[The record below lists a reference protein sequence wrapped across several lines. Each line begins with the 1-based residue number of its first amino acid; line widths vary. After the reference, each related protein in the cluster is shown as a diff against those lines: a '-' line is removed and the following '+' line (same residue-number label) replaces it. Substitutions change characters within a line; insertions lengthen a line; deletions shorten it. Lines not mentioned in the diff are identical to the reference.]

1 MSISMPGHEYTKMNV
16 LIPALKILIV
26 QWRNAFVM
34 KHPLG
39 DGGLY
44 RGSQEHRIAQQ
55 KYLNSLGK
63 LALVTTED
71 KWLRAERVLQTKE
84 KCVRDQTLKRDV

>member
-1 MSISMPGHEYTKMNV
+1 MPGHEYTEMNV
-16 LIPALKILIV
+16 LISVLKVLIV

-34 KHPLG
+34 KRPSG
-39 DGGLY
+39 DGDLY

-63 LALVTTED
+63 SALVTIED

-84 KCVRDQTLKRDV
+84 KCVRDQTLK

>member
-1 MSISMPGHEYTKMNV
+1 MSISMPGHEYTEMNV
-16 LIPALKILIV
+16 LIPALKVLIV

-34 KHPLG
+34 KRPPG

-44 RGSQEHRIAQQ
+44 TGSQEHRIAQQ

-63 LALVTTED
+63 LARVTTED
-71 KWLRAERVLQTKE
+71 KWLTAERVLQTKE
-84 KCVRDQTLKRDV
+84 KCVSGIRH

>member
-1 MSISMPGHEYTKMNV
+1 MSISMPDHECTEMNV
-16 LIPALKILIV
+16 LIPALEVLIV

-34 KHPLG
+34 KRSPG

-63 LALVTTED
+63 VSTCNYRRQVIKSRQSIANKRKV
-71 KWLRAERVLQTKE
+71 
-84 KCVRDQTLKRDV
+84 CVRDQTLK